1 MRLTDSK
8 VKGLRAKES
17 RYIEWDDGCPGLG
30 VRVSV
35 AGKRSFIYMFRF
47 EGRARMMTL
56 GPYPTLTLSDAREKA
71 SKARGKVEKGTDP
84 GLELTTGKK
93 AVREAYTVKNL
104 VEDYIERHAK
114 RKKRSWKEDER
125 VLNKDVIPRWGRRKA
140 KSIIRLDVVNL
151 LDEVRDRAEAK
162 GGKGVQAN
170 RTLEIIR
177 KMFNF
182 AVGRSIIEHS
192 PCLVIERPAK
202 ENRRDRVLNE
212 NEIKIFWNN
221 INKARMEAGT
231 RLVLKLQLVT
241 MQRKG
246 ELVQIE
252 KADIDLKSRWWTQP
266 KEKVKNNQ
274 AHRVWLTD
282 MAMEVIKK
290 AIELSEDSRWLFP
303 GKVKDKYITP
313 QAIDHALRKV
323 QINDR
328 RQNLVDIFKI
338 PRFTPHDLRRTGA
351 THATGA
357 GVSRFIVGKV
367 LNHVDQS
374 VTGRYDLHEYDA
386 EIQQALETWERK
398 LKNILTGEKAKVV
411 NIKRK

>member
-1 MRLTDSK
+1 
-8 VKGLRAKES
+8 
-17 RYIEWDDGCPGLG
+17 
-30 VRVSV
+30 
-35 AGKRSFIYMFRF
+35 
-47 EGRARMMTL
+47 
-56 GPYPTLTLSDAREKA
+56 
-71 SKARGKVEKGTDP
+71 
-84 GLELTTGKK
+84 
-93 AVREAYTVKNL
+93 
-104 VEDYIERHAK
+104 
-114 RKKRSWKEDER
+114 
-125 VLNKDVIPRWGRRKA
+125 
-140 KSIIRLDVVNL
+140 VNL
-151 LDEVRDRAEAK
+151 LDEVRDRAEAR

-212 NEIKIFWNN
+212 KEIKIFWEN
-221 INKARMEAGT
+221 INKSRMEAGT

-252 KADIDLKSRWWTQP
+252 KADIDLKNRWWTQP

-274 AHRVWLTD
+274 AHRVWLTG
-282 MAMEVIKK
+282 MAMEIIKK
-290 AIELSEDSRWLFP
+290 AMELSEDSRWLFP
-303 GKVKDKYITP
+303 GRVKDNFITP
-313 QAIDHALRKV
+313 QAIDHALRGA
-323 QINDR
+323 QINDTK
-328 RQNLVDIFKI
+328 QNLVDIFKI

-357 GVSRFIVGKV
+357 GVSRFIIGKV

-374 VTGRYDLHEYDA
+374 ITSRYDLHEYDT
-386 EIQQALETWERK
+386 EIQQALETWARK
-398 LKNILTGEKAKVV
+398 LEYILTGEKAKL
-411 NIKRK
+411 ISLQRK

>member
-8 VKGLRAKES
+8 IKSLKPKTS

-30 VRVSV
+30 VRVST
-35 AGKRSFIYMFRF
+35 AGRRSFVLMYRF
-47 EGRARMMTL
+47 DGRSRMITL
-56 GPYPTLTLSDAREKA
+56 GKYPVLILTDARAKA
-71 SKARGKVEKGTDP
+71 FEAMGKVKRGTDP
-84 GLELTTGKK
+84 GFELTSGKK
-93 AVREAYTVKNL
+93 AERDALTVRDL
-104 VEDYIERHAK
+104 VDSYMNNHAK
-114 RKKRSWKEDER
+114 RKKRSWREDER
-125 VLNKDVIPRWGRRKA
+125 VLFKDIVPRWGRRKA
-140 KSIIRLDVVNL
+140 KSITRLDVVNL
-151 LDEVRDRAEAK
+151 LDEIRDRSEVK

-182 AVGRSIIEHS
+182 AIGRSIIEHS
-192 PCLVIERPAK
+192 PCLVIERPVK
-202 ENRRDRVLNE
+202 ENRRDRVLSE
-212 NEIKIFWNN
+212 DEIKIFWNN
-221 INKARMEAGT
+221 INKSGMETRT
-231 RLVLKLQLVT
+231 RLVLQLQLVT

-252 KADIDLKSRWWTQP
+252 KNDLDLKSRWWTQP

-282 MAMEVIKK
+282 IAIEIIKK
-290 AIELSEDSRWLFP
+290 AMELSEDSRWLFP
-303 GKVKDKYITP
+303 GRVKDKNITP

-323 QINDR
+323 QINDKKR
-328 RQNLVDIFKI
+328 NLVDVFKI

-357 GVSRFIVGKV
+357 GVSRFIIGKV

-374 VTGRYDLHEYDA
+374 VTSRYDLHEYDA
-386 EIQQALETWERK
+386 EIQQALQTWGRK
-398 LKNILTGEKAKVV
+398 LREILFDEKSKVV
-411 NIKRK
+411 NMKRK